1 MRIISNVMKLQ
12 SGGEPKRVRYI
23 SAPSRNINRGIGDPD
38 RVTSVGDEIAKAR
51 EWEANWYK
59 GRKATGKFEDQLDDT
74 TYNFMIDRITNSP
87 ITVRDGASYRAD
99 GANGVTTIKDGEAI
113 ITANADPTYERKAE
127 SFGNTLGSILTH
139 ELDHAATIKD
149 MNVWGQTQE
158 DFDKN
163 SIKSA
168 TPSLIK
174 VNDIIKGGIF
184 KGGSNDYINNAAEVK
199 ARLNSMRRDAKMD
212 PARTDY
218 KYKDYK
224 YWLDKYG
231 LDYGKEKSELL
242 MNTVA
247 QAQPTNNS
255 TLFAQEGTVLR
266 QDNTRVA
273 KPVIPEL
280 IKAKPRQDQ
289 LIDLGGE
296 PSTDT
301 RTAAERNRDYWHPIK
316 GAKERFKSSMRN
328 GTNPLVGLERTVMPA
343 MAGAALVTTPATV
356 VGGILGSEA
365 VNNATGGFGQWLEGK
380 VGIPAEIGEYLNPGA
395 VYGGGKG
402 LNITKNKLATKFIK
416 GDADLGWS
424 ALNKDHWIFNKE
436 ARTPTNM
443 AMASINRVMPF
454 LSNVEKT
461 PARVAA
467 YKVGRR
473 TKGNASVSLKDIKN
487 NDSTY
492 TGSATPEG
500 NNGDRDLLGLYL
512 FQNDPL
518 ISRSPWFQRI
528 AKSFKP
534 AKGQGFNYDKRYSEL
549 YPGIEGRRYQM
560 QSVVKS
566 GRPLRFNNVDEFNN
580 YSNGIG
586 KLQGKEGD
594 MVIEMPDGFQTF
606 RQPGTNYV
614 GPIDDVGGHVIKID
628 YNKKGKLTQISQD
641 MWKFNPRD
649 YAKRWSGD
657 NVAEGVRATKQAALM
672 DKVGTPFILQQE
684 NPIYIGSRRVWDSI
698 KSIPKN
704 PYIRRQ
710 PLMQGAL
717 LTMKKGGSLV
727 SDGRRF
733 KFKDSPLVRNSRTL
747 NNKRDMRKKFMK
759 SDRPT
764 YSTNR
769 VRKGQDGLQF
779 VSYTPVE
786 TPDIPKFESS
796 DVFSTYNI
804 PIVRDESVVSQ
815 PKVDEPRVDEPI
827 IESAVNTP
835 MKRELFNIKP
845 SKGLDEFNK
854 WYDEVEKEDPEAK
867 HYRQFLTKMA
877 EQESGFN
884 SAIQNRAG
892 APAYGYFQFMQ
903 DGKKYN
909 NITAY
914 AGTDIETFRNN
925 PKLQIKAA
933 IKLAKSFE
941 RGFNKKDLELAAQKG
956 YTKFGLLGGAWLAGN
971 GGVRKYLQGL
981 ANPSDRHWSKS
992 GSGTDVASRIQ
1003 MFNF

>member
-23 SAPSRNINRGIGDPD
+23 SAPSRNINRGTGDPD

-51 EWEANWYK
+51 EANWYR

-99 GANGVTTIKDGEAI
+99 GANGVTTIKDAI

-158 DFDKN
+158 EFDKN

-174 VNDIIKGGIF
+174 VNDIIKGG
-184 KGGSNDYINNAAEVK
+184 NNNYINNAAEVK

-247 QAQPTNNS
+247 QPTNNG

-273 KPVIPEL
+273 KPV
-280 IKAKPRQDQ
+280 
-289 LIDLGGE
+289 
-296 PSTDT
+296 
-301 RTAAERNRDYWHPIK
+301 
-316 GAKERFKSSMRN
+316 
-328 GTNPLVGLERTVMPA
+328 
-343 MAGAALVTTPATV
+343 
-356 VGGILGSEA
+356 
-365 VNNATGGFGQWLEGK
+365 
-380 VGIPAEIGEYLNPGA
+380 IPAEIGEYLNPGA

-424 ALNKDHWIFNKE
+424 ALNKDHWVFNKE

-467 YKVGRR
+467 YKVG
-473 TKGNASVSLKDIKN
+473 
-487 NDSTY
+487 
-492 TGSATPEG
+492 
-500 NNGDRDLLGLYL
+500 
-512 FQNDPL
+512 
-518 ISRSPWFQRI
+518 
-528 AKSFKP
+528 
-534 AKGQGFNYDKRYSEL
+534 
-549 YPGIEGRRYQM
+549 
-560 QSVVKS
+560 
-566 GRPLRFNNVDEFNN
+566 
-580 YSNGIG
+580 
-586 KLQGKEGD
+586 
-594 MVIEMPDGFQTF
+594 
-606 RQPGTNYV
+606 
-614 GPIDDVGGHVIKID
+614 
-628 YNKKGKLTQISQD
+628 
-641 MWKFNPRD
+641 
-649 YAKRWSGD
+649 
-657 NVAEGVRATKQAALM
+657 
-672 DKVGTPFILQQE
+672 TPFILQQE

-698 KSIPKN
+698 KSIPRN

-815 PKVDEPRVDEPI
+815 PRVDEPRVDEPI
-827 IESAVNTP
+827 IESAVSTP

>member
-1 MRIISNVMKLQ
+1 MRITKLQ
-12 SGGEPKRVRYI
+12 EG
-23 SAPSRNINRGIGDPD
+23 NI
-38 RVTSVGDEIAKAR
+38 V
-51 EWEANWYK
+51 
-59 GRKATGKFEDQLDDT
+59 
-74 TYNFMIDRITNSP
+74 
-87 ITVRDGASYRAD
+87 
-99 GANGVTTIKDGEAI
+99 AI
-113 ITANADPTYERKAE
+113 
-127 SFGNTLGSILTH
+127 
-139 ELDHAATIKD
+139 
-149 MNVWGQTQE
+149 
-158 DFDKN
+158 
-163 SIKSA
+163 
-168 TPSLIK
+168 
-174 VNDIIKGGIF
+174 
-184 KGGSNDYINNAAEVK
+184 
-199 ARLNSMRRDAKMD
+199 
-212 PARTDY
+212 
-218 KYKDYK
+218 
-224 YWLDKYG
+224 
-231 LDYGKEKSELL
+231 
-242 MNTVA
+242 
-247 QAQPTNNS
+247 
-255 TLFAQEGTVLR
+255 
-266 QDNTRVA
+266 QDNTRVV
-273 KPVIPEL
+273 KPDIPEL
-280 IKAKPRQDQ
+280 IKAKPRQYY
-289 LIDLGGE
+289 ITDLGGK
-296 PSTDT
+296 PSTDN
-301 RTAAERNRDYWHPIK
+301 RTAAERNRDYWHPFK
-316 GAKERFKSSMRN
+316 GAKERFKASMRN

-365 VNNATGGFGQWLEGK
+365 VNNATGGFGQWLEG
-380 VGIPAEIGEYLNPGA
+380 
-395 VYGGGKG
+395 

-424 ALNKDHWIFNKE
+424 TLNKDHWIFNKE

-467 YKVGRR
+467 YKVGRG

-528 AKSFKP
+528 AKSFKQ
-534 AKGQGFNYDKRYSEL
+534 GQGFNYDK
-549 YPGIEGRRYQM
+549 
-560 QSVVKS
+560 S
-566 GRPLRFNNVDEFNN
+566 GHPLRFNNVDEFNN

-594 MVIEMPDGFQTF
+594 MVI
-606 RQPGTNYV
+606 
-614 GPIDDVGGHVIKID
+614 
-628 YNKKGKLTQISQD
+628 
-641 MWKFNPRD
+641 
-649 YAKRWSGD
+649 
-657 NVAEGVRATKQAALM
+657 
-672 DKVGTPFILQQE
+672 GTPFILQQE

-815 PKVDEPRVDEPI
+815 PKVDEPRIDEPRIDEPI

>member
-1 MRIISNVMKLQ
+1 MRIINNVMKLQ

-23 SAPSRNINRGIGDPD
+23 SAPGRNINRGIGDPD

-158 DFDKN
+158 EFDKN

-184 KGGSNDYINNAAEVK
+184 KGGNNNYINNAAEVK

-247 QAQPTNNS
+247 QPTNNG

-280 IKAKPRQDQ
+280 IKAKPRQYY
-289 LIDLGGE
+289 ITDLGGE
-296 PSTDT
+296 PSTDN
-301 RTAAERNRDYWHPIK
+301 RTAAERNRDYWHPFK
-316 GAKERFKSSMRN
+316 GAKERFKASMRN

-566 GRPLRFNNVDEFNN
+566 GHPLRFNNVDEFNN

-698 KSIPKN
+698 KSIPRN

-815 PKVDEPRVDEPI
+815 PRVDEPRVDEPI

>member
-23 SAPSRNINRGIGDPD
+23 SAPSRNINRGIGDPG

-158 DFDKN
+158 EFNKN

-174 VNDIIKGGIF
+174 VNDIIGGGIF
-184 KGGSNDYINNAAEVK
+184 KGGNNDYINNAAEVK

-247 QAQPTNNS
+247 QAHPTNNG

-280 IKAKPRQDQ
+280 IKAKPRQYY
-289 LIDLGGE
+289 ITDLGGK
-296 PSTDT
+296 PSTDN
-301 RTAAERNRDYWHPIK
+301 RTAAERNRDYWHPFK
-316 GAKERFKSSMRN
+316 GAKERFKASMRN

-395 VYGGGKG
+395 VYGGSKG

-528 AKSFKP
+528 SKSFKP

-566 GRPLRFNNVDEFNN
+566 GHPLRFNNVDEFNN

-815 PKVDEPRVDEPI
+815 PKVDEPRIDEPI
-827 IESAVNTP
+827 IESAINTP

>member
-23 SAPSRNINRGIGDPD
+23 SAPSRNINRGIGDPG

-158 DFDKN
+158 EFNKN

-168 TPSLIK
+168 SLIK
-174 VNDIIKGGIF
+174 VNDIIGGGIF
-184 KGGSNDYINNAAEVK
+184 KGGNNDYINNAAEVK

-247 QAQPTNNS
+247 QAHPTNNG

-266 QDNTRVA
+266 QDNTRVT

-280 IKAKPRQDQ
+280 IKAKPRQYY
-289 LIDLGGE
+289 ITDLGGK
-296 PSTDT
+296 PSTDN
-301 RTAAERNRDYWHPIK
+301 RTAAERNRDYWHPFK
-316 GAKERFKSSMRN
+316 GAKERFKASMRN
-328 GTNPLVGLERTVMPA
+328 GTNPLVGLERTVMP
-343 MAGAALVTTPATV
+343 GAALVTTPATV
-356 VGGILGSEA
+356 VGGSEA

-380 VGIPAEIGEYLNPGA
+380 VGIPAEIGEYLNP
-395 VYGGGKG
+395 
-402 LNITKNKLATKFIK
+402 
-416 GDADLGWS
+416 
-424 ALNKDHWIFNKE
+424 
-436 ARTPTNM
+436 
-443 AMASINRVMPF
+443 
-454 LSNVEKT
+454 
-461 PARVAA
+461 
-467 YKVGRR
+467 
-473 TKGNASVSLKDIKN
+473 
-487 NDSTY
+487 
-492 TGSATPEG
+492 
-500 NNGDRDLLGLYL
+500 
-512 FQNDPL
+512 
-518 ISRSPWFQRI
+518 
-528 AKSFKP
+528 
-534 AKGQGFNYDKRYSEL
+534 
-549 YPGIEGRRYQM
+549 
-560 QSVVKS
+560 
-566 GRPLRFNNVDEFNN
+566 
-580 YSNGIG
+580 
-586 KLQGKEGD
+586 
-594 MVIEMPDGFQTF
+594 
-606 RQPGTNYV
+606 
-614 GPIDDVGGHVIKID
+614 
-628 YNKKGKLTQISQD
+628 
-641 MWKFNPRD
+641 
-649 YAKRWSGD
+649 
-657 NVAEGVRATKQAALM
+657 
-672 DKVGTPFILQQE
+672 
-684 NPIYIGSRRVWDSI
+684 
-698 KSIPKN
+698 
-704 PYIRRQ
+704 YIRRQ
-710 PLMQGAL
+710 PLMQGTL

-815 PKVDEPRVDEPI
+815 PKVDEPRIDEPI
-827 IESAVNTP
+827 IESAINTP

>member
-23 SAPSRNINRGIGDPD
+23 SAPSRNINRGTGDPD
-38 RVTSVGDEIAKAR
+38 RVTSVGDEIAK
-51 EWEANWYK
+51 EWEANWYR

-158 DFDKN
+158 EFDKN

-184 KGGSNDYINNAAEVK
+184 KGGNNNYINNAAEVK

-247 QAQPTNNS
+247 QAQPTNNG

-280 IKAKPRQDQ
+280 IKAKPRQYY
-289 LIDLGGE
+289 ITDLGGE
-296 PSTDT
+296 PSTDN
-301 RTAAERNRDYWHPIK
+301 RTAAERNRDYWHPFK
-316 GAKERFKSSMRN
+316 GAKERFKASMRN

-566 GRPLRFNNVDEFNN
+566 GHPLRFNNVDEFNN

-594 MVIEMPDGFQTF
+594 MVIEMPDGFQIF

-698 KSIPKN
+698 KSIPRN

-815 PKVDEPRVDEPI
+815 PKVDEPRIDEPI

-914 AGTDIETFRNN
+914 AGTDVETFRNN

>member
-38 RVTSVGDEIAKAR
+38 RVTSVGNEIAKAR

-158 DFDKN
+158 EFDKN

-174 VNDIIKGGIF
+174 VNDIIRGGIF
-184 KGGSNDYINNAAEVK
+184 KGGNNDYINNAAEVK

-231 LDYGKEKSELL
+231 LNYGKEKSELL

-247 QAQPTNNS
+247 QVQPTS
-255 TLFAQEGTVLR
+255 SGTLFAQEGTVLR

-280 IKAKPRQDQ
+280 IKAKP
-289 LIDLGGE
+289 
-296 PSTDT
+296 
-301 RTAAERNRDYWHPIK
+301 
-316 GAKERFKSSMRN
+316 
-328 GTNPLVGLERTVMPA
+328 
-343 MAGAALVTTPATV
+343 
-356 VGGILGSEA
+356 
-365 VNNATGGFGQWLEGK
+365 
-380 VGIPAEIGEYLNPGA
+380 
-395 VYGGGKG
+395 
-402 LNITKNKLATKFIK
+402 
-416 GDADLGWS
+416 
-424 ALNKDHWIFNKE
+424 
-436 ARTPTNM
+436 
-443 AMASINRVMPF
+443 
-454 LSNVEKT
+454 
-461 PARVAA
+461 
-467 YKVGRR
+467 
-473 TKGNASVSLKDIKN
+473 
-487 NDSTY
+487 
-492 TGSATPEG
+492 
-500 NNGDRDLLGLYL
+500 
-512 FQNDPL
+512 
-518 ISRSPWFQRI
+518 
-528 AKSFKP
+528 
-534 AKGQGFNYDKRYSEL
+534 
-549 YPGIEGRRYQM
+549 
-560 QSVVKS
+560 
-566 GRPLRFNNVDEFNN
+566 
-580 YSNGIG
+580 
-586 KLQGKEGD
+586 
-594 MVIEMPDGFQTF
+594 
-606 RQPGTNYV
+606 
-614 GPIDDVGGHVIKID
+614 
-628 YNKKGKLTQISQD
+628 TQISQD

-698 KSIPKN
+698 KSIPRN

-815 PKVDEPRVDEPI
+815 PKVDEPRIDEPI
-827 IESAVNTP
+827 IESAINTP

>member
-38 RVTSVGDEIAKAR
+38 RVTSVGNEIAKAR

-158 DFDKN
+158 EFNKN

-174 VNDIIKGGIF
+174 VNDIIGGGIF
-184 KGGSNDYINNAAEVK
+184 KGGNNDYINNAAEVK

-247 QAQPTNNS
+247 QAHPTNNG

-280 IKAKPRQDQ
+280 IKAKPRQYY
-289 LIDLGGE
+289 IADLGGK
-296 PSTDT
+296 PSTDN
-301 RTAAERNRDYWHPIK
+301 RTAAERNRDYWHPFK
-316 GAKERFKSSMRN
+316 GAKERFKASMRN

-343 MAGAALVTTPATV
+343 MTGAALVTTPATV
-356 VGGILGSEA
+356 VGEILGSEA
-365 VNNATGGFGQWLEGK
+365 VNNATGGFGQWLEGR

-443 AMASINRVMPF
+443 AMAPINRVMPF

-487 NDSTY
+487 NDST
-492 TGSATPEG
+492 
-500 NNGDRDLLGLYL
+500 
-512 FQNDPL
+512 
-518 ISRSPWFQRI
+518 
-528 AKSFKP
+528 
-534 AKGQGFNYDKRYSEL
+534 
-549 YPGIEGRRYQM
+549 
-560 QSVVKS
+560 
-566 GRPLRFNNVDEFNN
+566 
-580 YSNGIG
+580 
-586 KLQGKEGD
+586 
-594 MVIEMPDGFQTF
+594 
-606 RQPGTNYV
+606 
-614 GPIDDVGGHVIKID
+614 
-628 YNKKGKLTQISQD
+628 
-641 MWKFNPRD
+641 
-649 YAKRWSGD
+649 
-657 NVAEGVRATKQAALM
+657 
-672 DKVGTPFILQQE
+672 
-684 NPIYIGSRRVWDSI
+684 YIGSRRVWDSI

-786 TPDIPKFESS
+786 TPDIPKFESL

-815 PKVDEPRVDEPI
+815 PKVDEPRIDEPI

>member
-1 MRIISNVMKLQ
+1 MRIISNVTKLQ

-158 DFDKN
+158 EFDKN
-163 SIKSA
+163 SIK
-168 TPSLIK
+168 
-174 VNDIIKGGIF
+174 
-184 KGGSNDYINNAAEVK
+184 
-199 ARLNSMRRDAKMD
+199 
-212 PARTDY
+212 
-218 KYKDYK
+218 
-224 YWLDKYG
+224 
-231 LDYGKEKSELL
+231 
-242 MNTVA
+242 
-247 QAQPTNNS
+247 
-255 TLFAQEGTVLR
+255 
-266 QDNTRVA
+266 
-273 KPVIPEL
+273 
-280 IKAKPRQDQ
+280 
-289 LIDLGGE
+289 
-296 PSTDT
+296 
-301 RTAAERNRDYWHPIK
+301 
-316 GAKERFKSSMRN
+316 
-328 GTNPLVGLERTVMPA
+328 
-343 MAGAALVTTPATV
+343 
-356 VGGILGSEA
+356 
-365 VNNATGGFGQWLEGK
+365 
-380 VGIPAEIGEYLNPGA
+380 
-395 VYGGGKG
+395 
-402 LNITKNKLATKFIK
+402 
-416 GDADLGWS
+416 
-424 ALNKDHWIFNKE
+424 
-436 ARTPTNM
+436 
-443 AMASINRVMPF
+443 
-454 LSNVEKT
+454 
-461 PARVAA
+461 
-467 YKVGRR
+467 
-473 TKGNASVSLKDIKN
+473 
-487 NDSTY
+487 
-492 TGSATPEG
+492 SATPEG

-566 GRPLRFNNVDEFNN
+566 GHLLRFNNVDEFNN

-815 PKVDEPRVDEPI
+815 PKVDEPRIDEPI

-914 AGTDIETFRNN
+914 AGTDVETFRNN

>member
-158 DFDKN
+158 EFDKN

-174 VNDIIKGGIF
+174 VNDIIGGGIF
-184 KGGSNDYINNAAEVK
+184 KGGNNDYINNAAEVK
-199 ARLNSMRRDAKMD
+199 ARLNSM
-212 PARTDY
+212 
-218 KYKDYK
+218 
-224 YWLDKYG
+224 
-231 LDYGKEKSELL
+231 
-242 MNTVA
+242 
-247 QAQPTNNS
+247 
-255 TLFAQEGTVLR
+255 
-266 QDNTRVA
+266 
-273 KPVIPEL
+273 
-280 IKAKPRQDQ
+280 
-289 LIDLGGE
+289 
-296 PSTDT
+296 
-301 RTAAERNRDYWHPIK
+301 
-316 GAKERFKSSMRN
+316 
-328 GTNPLVGLERTVMPA
+328 
-343 MAGAALVTTPATV
+343 
-356 VGGILGSEA
+356 
-365 VNNATGGFGQWLEGK
+365 
-380 VGIPAEIGEYLNPGA
+380 
-395 VYGGGKG
+395 
-402 LNITKNKLATKFIK
+402 
-416 GDADLGWS
+416 
-424 ALNKDHWIFNKE
+424 
-436 ARTPTNM
+436 
-443 AMASINRVMPF
+443 
-454 LSNVEKT
+454 
-461 PARVAA
+461 
-467 YKVGRR
+467 
-473 TKGNASVSLKDIKN
+473 
-487 NDSTY
+487 
-492 TGSATPEG
+492 
-500 NNGDRDLLGLYL
+500 
-512 FQNDPL
+512 
-518 ISRSPWFQRI
+518 
-528 AKSFKP
+528 
-534 AKGQGFNYDKRYSEL
+534 
-549 YPGIEGRRYQM
+549 
-560 QSVVKS
+560 
-566 GRPLRFNNVDEFNN
+566 
-580 YSNGIG
+580 
-586 KLQGKEGD
+586 
-594 MVIEMPDGFQTF
+594 
-606 RQPGTNYV
+606 
-614 GPIDDVGGHVIKID
+614 
-628 YNKKGKLTQISQD
+628 
-641 MWKFNPRD
+641 
-649 YAKRWSGD
+649 
-657 NVAEGVRATKQAALM
+657 
-672 DKVGTPFILQQE
+672 
-684 NPIYIGSRRVWDSI
+684 
-698 KSIPKN
+698 
-704 PYIRRQ
+704 RRQ

-815 PKVDEPRVDEPI
+815 PKVDEPRIDEPI

-914 AGTDIETFRNN
+914 AGTDVETFRNN

>member
-1 MRIISNVMKLQ
+1 MRIINNVMKLQ

-23 SAPSRNINRGIGDPD
+23 SAPSRNINRGTGDLD

-51 EWEANWYK
+51 EANWYR

-158 DFDKN
+158 EFDKN

-184 KGGSNDYINNAAEVK
+184 KGGNNNYINNAAEVK

-247 QAQPTNNS
+247 QAQPTNNG

-280 IKAKPRQDQ
+280 IKAKPRQYY
-289 LIDLGGE
+289 ITDLGGE
-296 PSTDT
+296 PSTDN
-301 RTAAERNRDYWHPIK
+301 RTAAERNRDYWHPFK

-328 GTNPLVGLERTVMPA
+328 GTNPLVGLERTIMPA

-424 ALNKDHWIFNKE
+424 ALNKDHWVFNKE

-467 YKVGRR
+467 YKV
-473 TKGNASVSLKDIKN
+473 
-487 NDSTY
+487 
-492 TGSATPEG
+492 
-500 NNGDRDLLGLYL
+500 
-512 FQNDPL
+512 
-518 ISRSPWFQRI
+518 
-528 AKSFKP
+528 
-534 AKGQGFNYDKRYSEL
+534 
-549 YPGIEGRRYQM
+549 
-560 QSVVKS
+560 
-566 GRPLRFNNVDEFNN
+566 
-580 YSNGIG
+580 
-586 KLQGKEGD
+586 
-594 MVIEMPDGFQTF
+594 
-606 RQPGTNYV
+606 
-614 GPIDDVGGHVIKID
+614 
-628 YNKKGKLTQISQD
+628 
-641 MWKFNPRD
+641 
-649 YAKRWSGD
+649 
-657 NVAEGVRATKQAALM
+657 
-672 DKVGTPFILQQE
+672 
-684 NPIYIGSRRVWDSI
+684 
-698 KSIPKN
+698 
-704 PYIRRQ
+704 
-710 PLMQGAL
+710 
-717 LTMKKGGSLV
+717 
-727 SDGRRF
+727 GRRF

-815 PKVDEPRVDEPI
+815 PRVDEPRVDEPRVDEPI

>member
-51 EWEANWYK
+51 EWEANWYR

-158 DFDKN
+158 EFDKN

-184 KGGSNDYINNAAEVK
+184 KGGNNNYINNAAEVK

-247 QAQPTNNS
+247 QAQPTNNG

-280 IKAKPRQDQ
+280 IKAKPRQYY
-289 LIDLGGE
+289 ITDLGGE
-296 PSTDT
+296 PSTDN
-301 RTAAERNRDYWHPIK
+301 RTAAERNRDYWHPFK
-316 GAKERFKSSMRN
+316 GAKERFKASMRN

-356 VGGILGSEA
+356 VGGLLGSEA

-380 VGIPAEIGEYLNPGA
+380 VGIPAEVGEYLNPGA

-402 LNITKNKLATKFIK
+402 LNITKNKLVTKFIK
-416 GDADLGWS
+416 GDADLGWN
-424 ALNKDHWIFNKE
+424 ALNRNHWIFNRE

-566 GRPLRFNNVDEFNN
+566 GHPLRFNNVDEFNN

-698 KSIPKN
+698 KSIPRN

>member
-1 MRIISNVMKLQ
+1 MRIISNVTKLQ

-38 RVTSVGDEIAKAR
+38 RVTSVGDEIAK
-51 EWEANWYK
+51 EANWYK

-158 DFDKN
+158 EFDKN

-174 VNDIIKGGIF
+174 VNDIIGGGIF
-184 KGGSNDYINNAAEVK
+184 KGGNNDYINNAAEVK

-212 PARTDY
+212 PA
-218 KYKDYK
+218 
-224 YWLDKYG
+224 
-231 LDYGKEKSELL
+231 
-242 MNTVA
+242 
-247 QAQPTNNS
+247 
-255 TLFAQEGTVLR
+255 
-266 QDNTRVA
+266 
-273 KPVIPEL
+273 
-280 IKAKPRQDQ
+280 
-289 LIDLGGE
+289 
-296 PSTDT
+296 
-301 RTAAERNRDYWHPIK
+301 
-316 GAKERFKSSMRN
+316 
-328 GTNPLVGLERTVMPA
+328 
-343 MAGAALVTTPATV
+343 
-356 VGGILGSEA
+356 
-365 VNNATGGFGQWLEGK
+365 
-380 VGIPAEIGEYLNPGA
+380 
-395 VYGGGKG
+395 
-402 LNITKNKLATKFIK
+402 
-416 GDADLGWS
+416 
-424 ALNKDHWIFNKE
+424 
-436 ARTPTNM
+436 
-443 AMASINRVMPF
+443 
-454 LSNVEKT
+454 
-461 PARVAA
+461 
-467 YKVGRR
+467 
-473 TKGNASVSLKDIKN
+473 
-487 NDSTY
+487 
-492 TGSATPEG
+492 
-500 NNGDRDLLGLYL
+500 
-512 FQNDPL
+512 
-518 ISRSPWFQRI
+518 
-528 AKSFKP
+528 
-534 AKGQGFNYDKRYSEL
+534 KGQGFSHGERYNKL
-549 YPGIEGRRYQM
+549 YPGIENRRYQM
-560 QSVVKS
+560 QSVVKDS
-566 GRPLRFNNVDEFNN
+566 RPLRFRDIEEFNE

-628 YNKKGKLTQISQD
+628 YNNKGKLTQISQD
-641 MWKFNPRD
+641 LWKFNPAD
-649 YAKRWSGD
+649 YAKRWSGK

-704 PYIRRQ
+704 PYIRRE
-710 PLMQGAL
+710 PLMQGSL
-717 LTMKKGGSLV
+717 LTLKKGGSLV

-733 KFKDSPLVRNSRTL
+733 KFKDSPLVRNSKAL

-764 YSTNR
+764 YSNNR
-769 VRKGQDGLQF
+769 IRKGQEGLQF
-779 VSYTPVE
+779 VSYIPVE
-786 TPDIPKFESS
+786 SPSIDIPRLELSS
-796 DVFSTYNI
+796 PNVFSTYNI
-804 PIVRDESVVSQ
+804 PITR
-815 PKVDEPRVDEPI
+815 DEPI
-827 IESAVNTP
+827 VVQSKVEEPIEQPVIKEEQP

-845 SKGLDEFNK
+845 SKGLDEFNR
-854 WYDEVEKEDPEAK
+854 WYDEVEQEDPEAK
-867 HYRQFLTKMA
+867 NYRQFLTKMA

-884 SAIQNRAG
+884 SAIQNKAG

-909 NITAY
+909 NISAY
-914 AGTDIETFRNN
+914 AGTDVETFRNN

-933 IKLAKSFE
+933 IKLAKQFE
-941 RGFNKKDLELAAQKG
+941 RGFNKQDLELAAQKG

-981 ANPSDRHWSKS
+981 ANPSDKHWSKS

>member
-1 MRIISNVMKLQ
+1 MKIVDTFQ
-12 SGGEPKRVRYI
+12 EGGVPKRVSYRSI
-23 SAPSRNINRGIGDPD
+23 PKLNRDSGIGDPD
-38 RVTSVGDEIAKAR
+38 RVAGVKQSIQSAR
-51 EWEANWYK
+51 DWQTNWYAK
-59 GRKATGKFEDQLDDT
+59 RKATGRFEDQLDPDT
-74 TYNFMIDRITNSP
+74 MSFINDKTANSA
-87 ITVRDGASYRAD
+87 IIVSD
-99 GANGVTTIKDGEAI
+99 GANYRNNNANGTTRVTDNGTV
-113 ITANADPTYERKAE
+113 ITANADPTYEREAP
-127 SFGNTLGSILTH
+127 SFGRNFDTILTH
-139 ELDHAATIKD
+139 ELAHAATLKSTSV
-149 MNVWGQTQE
+149 NGKTQQE
-158 DFDKN
+158 FDEN
-163 SIKSA
+163 SKKVA
-168 TPSLIK
+168 TPSLMKI
-174 VNDIIKGGIF
+174 NDIVGGGVVA
-184 KGGSNDYINNAAEVK
+184 GGDNDYMNNAVEVQ
-199 ARLNSMRRDAKMD
+199 ARLNSMRREAKMN
-212 PARTDY
+212 PEKTDY
-218 KYKDYK
+218 TYKDMK
-224 YWLDKYG
+224 YWLRKYG
-231 LDYGKEKSELL
+231 LDYGKDKSELL

-247 QAQPTNNS
+247 QVTPTS
-255 TLFAQEGTVLR
+255 GTLFAQEGTVLR

-273 KPVIPEL
+273 RPIVPEL

-289 LIDLGGE
+289 LIDLGGT

-356 VGGILGSEA
+356 LGGLLGSET

-380 VGIPAEIGEYLNPGA
+380 TGIPSELGEYLNPGA
-395 VYGGGKG
+395 VYGGSKG
-402 LNITKNKLATKFIK
+402 LNITKNGLATKFIK
-416 GDADLGWS
+416 GDADLGWN
-424 ALNKDHWIFNKE
+424 ALNKNHWIFNRE
-436 ARTPTNM
+436 ARTPTNI
-443 AMASINRVMPF
+443 AMATVNRIMPF

-473 TKGNASVSLKDIKN
+473 TKGNASVSLKDIKSN
-487 NDSTY
+487 ESTY

-500 NNGDRDLLGLYL
+500 NNGDRDLLGMYL
-512 FQNDPL
+512 FKNDPL
-518 ISRSPWFQRI
+518 ISRSPWFQRV
-528 AKSFKP
+528 AQSFKP
-534 AKGQGFNYDKRYSEL
+534 AKGQGFSHGERYNKL
-549 YPGIEGRRYQM
+549 YPGIENRRYQM
-560 QSVVKS
+560 QSVVKDS
-566 GRPLRFNNVDEFNN
+566 RPLRFRDIEEFNE

-606 RQPGTNYV
+606 RQPGTNYA

-628 YNKKGKLTQISQD
+628 YNNKGKLTQISQD
-641 MWKFNPRD
+641 MWKFNPAD
-649 YAKRWSGD
+649 YAKRWSGK

-710 PLMQGAL
+710 PLMQGSL
-717 LTMKKGGSLV
+717 LTLKKGGSLV

-733 KFKDSPLVRNSRTL
+733 KFKDSTLVRNSKAL

-764 YSTNR
+764 YSNNR
-769 VRKGQDGLQF
+769 VRKGQEGLQF

-786 TPDIPKFESS
+786 SPSINIPRLELGSPDI
-796 DVFSTYNI
+796 FSTYNI
-804 PIVRDESVVSQ
+804 PITR
-815 PKVDEPRVDEPI
+815 DEPI
-827 IESAVNTP
+827 VVQRKTEEPIEQPVIKEEQP
-835 MKRELFNIKP
+835 MKRELFDIKP

-854 WYDEVEKEDPEAK
+854 WYDEVEQEDPEAK
-867 HYRQFLTKMA
+867 NYRQFLTKMA

-909 NITAY
+909 NISAY
-914 AGTDIETFRNN
+914 AGTDVDTFRNN

-933 IKLAKSFE
+933 IKLAKQFE
-941 RGFNKKDLELAAQKG
+941 RGFNKQDLELAAQKG

-981 ANPSDRHWSKS
+981 ANPSDKHWSKS

>member
-1 MRIISNVMKLQ
+1 MRITKLQ
-12 SGGEPKRVRYI
+12 EG
-23 SAPSRNINRGIGDPD
+23 NI
-38 RVTSVGDEIAKAR
+38 V
-51 EWEANWYK
+51 
-59 GRKATGKFEDQLDDT
+59 
-74 TYNFMIDRITNSP
+74 
-87 ITVRDGASYRAD
+87 
-99 GANGVTTIKDGEAI
+99 AI
-113 ITANADPTYERKAE
+113 
-127 SFGNTLGSILTH
+127 
-139 ELDHAATIKD
+139 
-149 MNVWGQTQE
+149 
-158 DFDKN
+158 
-163 SIKSA
+163 
-168 TPSLIK
+168 
-174 VNDIIKGGIF
+174 
-184 KGGSNDYINNAAEVK
+184 
-199 ARLNSMRRDAKMD
+199 
-212 PARTDY
+212 
-218 KYKDYK
+218 
-224 YWLDKYG
+224 
-231 LDYGKEKSELL
+231 
-242 MNTVA
+242 
-247 QAQPTNNS
+247 
-255 TLFAQEGTVLR
+255 
-266 QDNTRVA
+266 QDNTRVV
-273 KPVIPEL
+273 KPDIPEL
-280 IKAKPRQDQ
+280 IKAKPRQYY
-289 LIDLGGE
+289 ITDLGGK
-296 PSTDT
+296 PSTDN
-301 RTAAERNRDYWHPIK
+301 RTAAERNRDYWHPFK
-316 GAKERFKSSMRN
+316 GAKERFKASM
-328 GTNPLVGLERTVMPA
+328 RTVMP
-343 MAGAALVTTPATV
+343 GAALVTTPATV
-356 VGGILGSEA
+356 VRGILGSEA

-395 VYGGGKG
+395 VYGGG

-424 ALNKDHWIFNKE
+424 TLNKDHWIFNKE

-534 AKGQGFNYDKRYSEL
+534 AKGQGFN
-549 YPGIEGRRYQM
+549 
-560 QSVVKS
+560 
-566 GRPLRFNNVDEFNN
+566 NVDEFNN

-614 GPIDDVGGHVIKID
+614 GPIDDVG
-628 YNKKGKLTQISQD
+628 
-641 MWKFNPRD
+641 
-649 YAKRWSGD
+649 D

-684 NPIYIGSRRVWDSI
+684 NPIYIGSRRVWDNI

-815 PKVDEPRVDEPI
+815 PRVDEPRVDEPI
-827 IESAVNTP
+827 IESAVSTP

>member
-1 MRIISNVMKLQ
+1 MRITKLQ
-12 SGGEPKRVRYI
+12 EG
-23 SAPSRNINRGIGDPD
+23 NI
-38 RVTSVGDEIAKAR
+38 V
-51 EWEANWYK
+51 
-59 GRKATGKFEDQLDDT
+59 
-74 TYNFMIDRITNSP
+74 
-87 ITVRDGASYRAD
+87 
-99 GANGVTTIKDGEAI
+99 AI
-113 ITANADPTYERKAE
+113 
-127 SFGNTLGSILTH
+127 
-139 ELDHAATIKD
+139 
-149 MNVWGQTQE
+149 
-158 DFDKN
+158 
-163 SIKSA
+163 
-168 TPSLIK
+168 
-174 VNDIIKGGIF
+174 
-184 KGGSNDYINNAAEVK
+184 
-199 ARLNSMRRDAKMD
+199 
-212 PARTDY
+212 
-218 KYKDYK
+218 
-224 YWLDKYG
+224 
-231 LDYGKEKSELL
+231 
-242 MNTVA
+242 
-247 QAQPTNNS
+247 
-255 TLFAQEGTVLR
+255 
-266 QDNTRVA
+266 QDNTRVV
-273 KPVIPEL
+273 KPDIPEL
-280 IKAKPRQDQ
+280 IKAKPRQYY
-289 LIDLGGE
+289 ITDLGGK
-296 PSTDT
+296 PSTDN
-301 RTAAERNRDYWHPIK
+301 RTAAERNRDYWHPFK
-316 GAKERFKSSMRN
+316 GAKERFKASMRN

-380 VGIPAEIGEYLNPGA
+380 VGIPA
-395 VYGGGKG
+395 
-402 LNITKNKLATKFIK
+402 
-416 GDADLGWS
+416 
-424 ALNKDHWIFNKE
+424 
-436 ARTPTNM
+436 
-443 AMASINRVMPF
+443 
-454 LSNVEKT
+454 
-461 PARVAA
+461 
-467 YKVGRR
+467 
-473 TKGNASVSLKDIKN
+473 
-487 NDSTY
+487 
-492 TGSATPEG
+492 
-500 NNGDRDLLGLYL
+500 
-512 FQNDPL
+512 
-518 ISRSPWFQRI
+518 
-528 AKSFKP
+528 
-534 AKGQGFNYDKRYSEL
+534 KGQGFNYDKRYSEL

-566 GRPLRFNNVDEFNN
+566 GHPLRFNNVDEFNN

-815 PKVDEPRVDEPI
+815 PKVDEPRIDEPI

-854 WYDEVEKEDPEAK
+854 WYDEVEQEDPEAK

>member
-23 SAPSRNINRGIGDPD
+23 SAPSRNINRGTGDLD

-51 EWEANWYK
+51 EWEANWYR

-158 DFDKN
+158 EFDKN

-184 KGGSNDYINNAAEVK
+184 KGGNNNYINNAAEVK

-247 QAQPTNNS
+247 QAQPTNNG

-280 IKAKPRQDQ
+280 IKAKPRQYY
-289 LIDLGGE
+289 ITDLGGE
-296 PSTDT
+296 PSTDN
-301 RTAAERNRDYWHPIK
+301 RTAAERNRDYWHPFK

-328 GTNPLVGLERTVMPA
+328 GTNPLVGLERTIMPA

-424 ALNKDHWIFNKE
+424 ALNKDHWVFNKE

-566 GRPLRFNNVDEFNN
+566 GHPLRFNNVDEFNN

-698 KSIPKN
+698 KSIPRN

-727 SDGRRF
+727 SDGRGF

-815 PKVDEPRVDEPI
+815 PRVDEPRVDEPI

>member
-23 SAPSRNINRGIGDPD
+23 SAPSRNINRGTGDPD

-51 EWEANWYK
+51 EWEANWYR

-158 DFDKN
+158 EFDKN

-184 KGGSNDYINNAAEVK
+184 KGGNNNYINNAAEVK

-247 QAQPTNNS
+247 QAQPTNNG

-280 IKAKPRQDQ
+280 IKAKPRQYY
-289 LIDLGGE
+289 ITDLGGE
-296 PSTDT
+296 PSTDN
-301 RTAAERNRDYWHPIK
+301 RTAAERNRDYWHPFK

-328 GTNPLVGLERTVMPA
+328 GTNPLVGLERTIMPA

-424 ALNKDHWIFNKE
+424 ALNKDHWVFNKE

-549 YPGIEGRRYQM
+549 YPDIEGRRYQM

-566 GRPLRFNNVDEFNN
+566 GHPLRFNNVDEFNN

-815 PKVDEPRVDEPI
+815 PKVDEPRIDEPI
-827 IESAVNTP
+827 IESAINTP

>member
-23 SAPSRNINRGIGDPD
+23 SAPSRNINRGTGDPD

-51 EWEANWYK
+51 EANWYR

-158 DFDKN
+158 EFDKN

-174 VNDIIKGGIF
+174 VNDIIKG
-184 KGGSNDYINNAAEVK
+184 
-199 ARLNSMRRDAKMD
+199 
-212 PARTDY
+212 
-218 KYKDYK
+218 
-224 YWLDKYG
+224 
-231 LDYGKEKSELL
+231 
-242 MNTVA
+242 
-247 QAQPTNNS
+247 
-255 TLFAQEGTVLR
+255 
-266 QDNTRVA
+266 
-273 KPVIPEL
+273 
-280 IKAKPRQDQ
+280 
-289 LIDLGGE
+289 
-296 PSTDT
+296 
-301 RTAAERNRDYWHPIK
+301 
-316 GAKERFKSSMRN
+316 
-328 GTNPLVGLERTVMPA
+328 
-343 MAGAALVTTPATV
+343 
-356 VGGILGSEA
+356 
-365 VNNATGGFGQWLEGK
+365 
-380 VGIPAEIGEYLNPGA
+380 
-395 VYGGGKG
+395 
-402 LNITKNKLATKFIK
+402 
-416 GDADLGWS
+416 DADLGWS
-424 ALNKDHWIFNKE
+424 ALNKDHWVFNKE

-566 GRPLRFNNVDEFNN
+566 GHPLRFNNVDEFNN

-698 KSIPKN
+698 KSIPRN

-733 KFKDSPLVRNSRTL
+733 KFKDSPLVKNSRTL

-815 PKVDEPRVDEPI
+815 PKVDEPRVDEPRVDEPI

-903 DGKKYN
+903 NGKKYN

-914 AGTDIETFRNN
+914 AGTDVETFRNN

>member
-38 RVTSVGDEIAKAR
+38 RVTSVGNEIAKAR

-158 DFDKN
+158 EFDKN

-174 VNDIIKGGIF
+174 VNDIIGGGIF
-184 KGGSNDYINNAAEVK
+184 KGGNNNYINNAAEVK

-247 QAQPTNNS
+247 QAHPTNNG

-280 IKAKPRQDQ
+280 IKAKPRQYY
-289 LIDLGGE
+289 ITDLGGK
-296 PSTDT
+296 PSTDN
-301 RTAAERNRDYWHPIK
+301 RTAAERNRDYWHPFK
-316 GAKERFKSSMRN
+316 GAKERFKASMRN

-343 MAGAALVTTPATV
+343 MAGAALVTTPA
-356 VGGILGSEA
+356 
-365 VNNATGGFGQWLEGK
+365 
-380 VGIPAEIGEYLNPGA
+380 EIGEYLNPGA
-395 VYGGGKG
+395 VYGGSKG

-528 AKSFKP
+528 SKSFKP

-566 GRPLRFNNVDEFNN
+566 GHPLRFNNVDEFNN

-698 KSIPKN
+698 KSIPRN

-815 PKVDEPRVDEPI
+815 PKVDEPRIDEPI
-827 IESAVNTP
+827 IESAINTP

-854 WYDEVEKEDPEAK
+854 WYDEVEQEDPEAK
-867 HYRQFLTKMA
+867 KYRQFLTKMA